1 MIPIKYPKMG
11 LWVLLAVVACSS
23 KASPPA
29 PSGSTL
35 QGTSTDGS
43 TAVGLADAG
52 TGCTR
57 DRTSAAGKFSP
68 ADQAMWETSAGPVE
82 VMITVKGGAT
92 VTPLPKCPDRGTPCA
107 AADAMTSRWSAE
119 NLQSQQC
126 VRELIVSVGGTP
138 HAEVFWL
145 VNDFVADL
153 TWAQIQIVAT
163 HPDVVS
169 IEPNVVTIGPWR
181 DGGPA

>member
-1 MIPIKYPKMG
+1 
-11 LWVLLAVVACSS
+11 
-23 KASPPA
+23 
-29 PSGSTL
+29 
-35 QGTSTDGS
+35 
-43 TAVGLADAG
+43 
-52 TGCTR
+52 
-57 DRTSAAGKFSP
+57 
-68 ADQAMWETSAGPVE
+68 
-82 VMITVKGGAT
+82 MITVAGGAT
-92 VTPLPKCPDRGTPCA
+92 VSMLPSCPDRGTPCP
-107 AADAMTSRWSAE
+107 AADAKMSQWSAE
-119 NLQSQQC
+119 NLQSQKC

-169 IEPNVVTIGPWR
+169 IEPNVVPIGPWK

>member
-1 MIPIKYPKMG
+1 MSPFEYPKKG
-11 LWVLLAVVACSS
+11 LWVLLAVTACSS

-43 TAVGLADAG
+43 ITDAG
-52 TGCTR
+52 AGCTQE
-57 DRTSAAGKFSP
+57 RTSAAGKFSP
-68 ADQAMWETSAGPVE
+68 ADQAIFEASTGSVE
-82 VMITVKGGAT
+82 VMITVRGGAT
-92 VTPLPKCPDRGTPCA
+92 VSMLPSCPERGTPCP
-107 AADAMTSRWSAE
+107 AADAKMSQWMAE

-126 VRELIVSVGGTP
+126 VRELIASVGGTP
-138 HAEVFWL
+138 HEEVFWL
-145 VNDFVADL
+145 VDDFVADL

-169 IEPNVVTIGPWR
+169 IAPNVAIIGPPNM